1 MVEIQSRE
9 ASRDYVGIFGMFGI
23 FGNRQWNSADT
34 QGAAT
39 PGQREKETVGLFY
52 CRLTTGSF
60 SRKPGSSH
68 WSMIHKLYSGTVRIS
83 TDYSGFVSDVFYSTR
98 DSYSRG
104 DHSTPQAAL
113 RVPQTVACTL
123 PSTALQRVAC
133 GPGIR
138 WASGSCRAGSLRPS
152 VFQNRIA
159 TRFRGSPNLTYGS
172 SPEQCGRVQPRP
184 R

>member
-68 WSMIHKLYSGTVRIS
+68 WSMIYKLDSGKVPISPVLYRIFLTLHAIAIVEEIILRRKQLFAFPKPLPVLCLQPLYS
-83 TDYSGFVSDVFYSTR
+83 
-98 DSYSRG
+98 
-104 DHSTPQAAL
+104 AL
-113 RVPQTVACTL
+113 L
-123 PSTALQRVAC
+123 
-133 GPGIR
+133 
-138 WASGSCRAGSLRPS
+138 
-152 VFQNRIA
+152 
-159 TRFRGSPNLTYGS
+159 
-172 SPEQCGRVQPRP
+172 
-184 R
+184 